1 MRGKDQLYPVK
12 LLPDGITPAYAGKS
26 IIHHSGTFVKRIT
39 PAYAGKRWS
48 DHSCLGIF

>member
-26 IIHHSGTFVKRIT
+26 HGQ
-39 PAYAGKRWS
+39 PQNA
-48 DHSCLGIF
+48 